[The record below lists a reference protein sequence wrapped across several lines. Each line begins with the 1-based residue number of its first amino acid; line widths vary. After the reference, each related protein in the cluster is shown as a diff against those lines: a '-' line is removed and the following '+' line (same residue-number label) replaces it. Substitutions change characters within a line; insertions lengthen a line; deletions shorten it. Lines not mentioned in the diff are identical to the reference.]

1 MRRALAAIALAATM
15 VPASVGPAVAADST
29 EVCRFSDERLD
40 EISGMTLSLRHPG
53 VLWVHNDS
61 SGGPYIYAIDATTCE
76 TLARVRIDGIA
87 ARDIE
92 AIASGRDAKG
102 RPVLWVA
109 DIGDNLDSW
118 PEVRLHRVREP
129 KTIESTTVT
138 ARTYRVTYADRPH
151 NAEALLVDPA
161 SGAMWIVTRQLAH
174 GRLYALPSPL
184 SRTEVNIAQPIQREG
199 GLVTDGA
206 VSPDGSRYVLR
217 NYVDATVFA
226 GLPPGSDPVPVAMPF
241 QPQGEA
247 VTWTADGRDLLVAS
261 ERDNRLLRVSV
272 GDTGQSIPSAGA
284 SSGASAP
291 TVPSDPAGASTSAS
305 PSVPDDA
312 ADSPLGGGAVAVAVA
327 AGLVLLA
334 AAGIAIAEVR
344 RRRARDG

>member
-15 VPASVGPAVAADST
+15 ALVSTGSALAADST
-29 EVCRFSDERLD
+29 EVCRFTDDRLD

-61 SGGPYIYAIDATTCE
+61 SGGPYIYAVSATTCE
-76 TLARVRIDGIA
+76 TLARVRIDGIE

-129 KTIESTTVT
+129 KVIRSTTLT
-138 ARTYRVTYADRPH
+138 ARTYRVTYSDRPH
-151 NAEALLVDPA
+151 NAEALLVDPV

-174 GRLYALPSPL
+174 GRLYELPSPL
-184 SRTEVNIAQPIQREG
+184 SRTELNIARPIQREG
-199 GLVTDGA
+199 GLITDGA
-206 VSPDGSRYVLR
+206 ISPEGTRYVLR
-217 NYVDATVFA
+217 DYVDATIFA
-226 GLPPGSDPVPVAMPF
+226 GLPPGRDPVQVAMPF

-261 ERDNRLLRVSV
+261 ERDDRLLRVQV
-272 GDTGQSIPSAGA
+272 GDTGQPSGSASASAVAVPTPSADA
-284 SSGASAP
+284 TSPTAP
-291 TVPSDPAGASTSAS
+291 ETPSE
-305 PSVPDDA
+305 
-312 ADSPLGGGAVAVAVA
+312 SPLGGGALAVVVAGA
-327 AGLVLLA
+327 LVLLA
-334 AAGIAIAEVR
+334 VAGIAIAEVR
-344 RRRARDG
+344 RRRGRDGR